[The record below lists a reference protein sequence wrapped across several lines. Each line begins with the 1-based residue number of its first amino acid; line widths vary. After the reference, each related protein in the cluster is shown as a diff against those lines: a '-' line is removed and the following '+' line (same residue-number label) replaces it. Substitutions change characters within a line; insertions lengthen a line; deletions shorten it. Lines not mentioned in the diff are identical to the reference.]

1 MERIEDT
8 KKLDKLTDVLLK
20 IGKKVERC
28 RGLSDEEIEAVEDI
42 RDELEDYLEDLK
54 QSWLDYCDYI
64 LESQF

>member
-8 KKLDKLTDVLLK
+8 KKLDKLTDVLIK
-20 IGKKVERC
+20 IGKKVER
-28 RGLSDEEIEAVEDI
+28 GKDLSDEEIETVEDI

-54 QSWLDYCDYI
+54 QSWLDYCDDI